1 MKRTF
6 RLLGLSALVLGL
18 AVACNNNQPVE
29 AVVDSI
35 DSVIDA
41 EPIED
46 VTIDSALVAE
56 QEPEA
61 PVVDNKKKA
70 TTTKKNNANV
80 TVNANAGKAEAT
92 SAVNVTTNEPVKA
105 VEANTTVTK
114 ESNLDK
120 KAEKASKK
128 LKR

>member
-35 DSVIDA
+35 DSVIDE

-46 VTIDSALVAE
+46 VTIDSALMAE
-56 QEPEA
+56 EEQA
-61 PVVDNKKKA
+61 PVVDNNKKT
-70 TTTKKNNANV
+70 TTTKKSSTTA
-80 TVNANAGKAEAT
+80 KKDQAEAT
-92 SAVNVTTNEPVKA
+92 TVKA
-105 VEANTTVTK
+105 EEKPVIQANT
-114 ESNLDK
+114 DI
-120 KAEKASKK
+120 KAETGLDQKSTKAKGK
-128 LKR
+128 LKK